1 MLPFPSPSELNS
13 LLPDHRLDQATYN
26 AAKRLYE
33 TRTPPPLPEGL
44 TIASQFHMR
53 ECVQVAICYSFM
65 QRNSPP
71 GMERINYA
79 A

>member
-26 AAKRLYE
+26 TAKRLYE
-33 TRTPPPLPEGL
+33 TRTPPPLQESI
-44 TIASQFHMR
+44 TITSQFHMR
-53 ECVQVAICYSFM
+53 ECVQVAICYSVM
-65 QRNSPP
+65 QRNSTSQA
-71 GMERINYA
+71 ERPHYA